1 MSHPLWY
8 TRLMIIE
15 TDMKDIKVNDRI
27 QDRAPGHH
35 GGVVVEIF
43 GDLAVVQ
50 WDNAF
55 TDKIV
60 LGKVWLGLI
69 EKVTR

>member
-1 MSHPLWY
+1 
-8 TRLMIIE
+8 MIIE
-15 TDMKDIKVNDRI
+15 TDMKNIKVNDRI
-27 QDRAPGHH
+27 QDRASGHH

-50 WDNAF
+50 WDNSF

>member
-1 MSHPLWY
+1 MSYPVWY
-8 TRLMIIE
+8 TRRMIIE
-15 TDMKDIKVNDRI
+15 TDMKNIKVNDRI
-27 QDRAPGHH
+27 QDRAAGHH

-55 TDKIV
+55 SDKIV

>member
-1 MSHPLWY
+1 
-8 TRLMIIE
+8 
-15 TDMKDIKVNDRI
+15 
-27 QDRAPGHH
+27 
-35 GGVVVEIF
+35 VVVEIF

-55 TDKIV
+55 SDKIV